1 LAAQLHDVGKIG
13 IPDSILLKP
22 GRLNGDQFNVMK
34 EHCSLGVEIMRPF
47 VGSDG
52 ERSSDNFAGMDPVSV
67 TNPPLLELAASIAR
81 SHHEKWDGTGY
92 PAGLQG
98 EAIPIEGRIT
108 CVADVF
114 DALCSTR
121 PYKTGYPLKQCI
133 EIMTSERG
141 TRFDPKILDAF
152 LANLNQ
158 IQTIQNQH
166 PDA

>member
-1 LAAQLHDVGKIG
+1 
-13 IPDSILLKP
+13 
-22 GRLNGDQFNVMK
+22 MK
-34 EHCSLGVEIMRPF
+34 EHWAMGAALMRPI
-47 VGSDG
+47 VGTVGDR
-52 ERSSDNFAGMDPVSV
+52 RSANLAGMDPVSV

-98 EAIPIEGRIT
+98 EAIPTECRIT
-108 CVADVF
+108 YVGDVCV
-114 DALCSTR
+114 ALCSTR

-152 LANLNQ
+152 LANINQ

-166 PDA
+166 PDV